1 MTRVTG
7 MARMMRMMRITA
19 SRLSASALALAV
31 IVALACGGGGDAAP
45 SAPPADGAPDV
56 LQILM
61 ASTDLSVG
69 ENRVAFGLLRPGEGA
84 LKNADVELQTFF
96 LADGERTDPIQTL
109 SPEFR
114 PWPGGA
120 GGAYIASA
128 VFDRPGEWGLR
139 AEARAA
145 DGSSLLAGSRVDVA
159 ETSATPAIGAPAPR
173 SANKTAAGASSLAQI
188 TSDTAPDADLYRKT
202 IADALDEARP
212 LLVAFATPA
221 YCRTATCGPQLD
233 AVKSLKNRHAERVS
247 FIHVEIYDNPDEIRQ
262 NGISAARTSPI
273 VEEWGLP
280 SEPWTFVIDANG
292 AIAAKFEGFADEDE
306 LDAAIGEVLGR

>member
-7 MARMMRMMRITA
+7 MARMMRITA
-19 SRLSASALALAV
+19 SRLSAPALALAV
-31 IVALACGGGGDAAP
+31 LVALACAGGDAAP
-45 SAPPADGAPDV
+45 AAPPADGAPAV

-61 ASTDLSVG
+61 ASTDLAVG

-96 LADGERTDPIQTL
+96 LADGERTAPVQTL

-114 PWPGGA
+114 HWPGGA
-120 GGAYIASA
+120 GGAYIANA
-128 VFDRPGEWGLR
+128 VFDRPGEWGIR
-139 AEARAA
+139 VETRAA
-145 DGSSLLAGSRVDVA
+145 DGSGLLAGSRVDVA

-202 IADALDEARP
+202 VADALDESRP

-247 FIHVEIYDNPDEIRQ
+247 FIHVEVYDNPDEIRQ
-262 NGISAARTSPI
+262 SGISAARTSPI

-280 SEPWTFVIDANG
+280 SEPWTFIIDANG

-306 LDAAIGEVLGR
+306 LDAAIREVLGR

>member
-1 MTRVTG
+1 MTG
-7 MARMMRMMRITA
+7 MARTMRMMRITA

-31 IVALACGGGGDAAP
+31 LVALACGGGGDAAP
-45 SAPPADGAPDV
+45 SAPPADVAPDV

-61 ASTDLSVG
+61 ASTDLAVG

-96 LADGERTDPIQTL
+96 LADGEQSGPVQTL

-120 GGAYIASA
+120 GGAYIANT

-139 AEARAA
+139 AEVNAA

-173 SANKTAAGASSLAQI
+173 SANKTAAGASNLAQI

-202 IADALDEARP
+202 VADALDESRP
-212 LLVAFATPA
+212 LLIAFATPA
-221 YCRTATCGPQLD
+221 YCRTTTCGPQLD

-262 NGISAARTSPI
+262 SGISAARTSPI

-280 SEPWTFVIDANG
+280 SEPWTFIIDANG

-306 LDAAIGEVLGR
+306 LDAAIREVLRR

>member
-1 MTRVTG
+1 MRMTG
-7 MARMMRMMRITA
+7 MARAMRITA
-19 SRLSASALALAV
+19 SRMSAPALALAV
-31 IVALACGGGGDAAP
+31 LIALACGGGDAAP
-45 SAPPADGAPDV
+45 DAPPADGAPDV

-61 ASTDLSVG
+61 ASTDLAVG

-96 LADGERTDPIQTL
+96 LADGERTAPVQTL

-120 GGAYIASA
+120 GGAYIANA

-139 AEARAA
+139 VEVSAA

-159 ETSATPAIGAPAPR
+159 ETGATPAIGAPAPR
-173 SANKTAAGASSLAQI
+173 SANKTAAAASSLAQI
-188 TSDTAPDADLYRKT
+188 TSDMSPDADLYRKT

-233 AVKSLKNRHAERVS
+233 AVKSLKNRHAERMS

-306 LDAAIGEVLGR
+306 LDAAIREVLSR

>member
-1 MTRVTG
+1 MVRT
-7 MARMMRMMRITA
+7 MQMMRITS
-19 SRLSASALALAV
+19 SRLSSSALALAV
-31 IVALACGGGGDAAP
+31 LVALACGGGDAAT
-45 SAPPADGAPDV
+45 SAPTADGAPDI

-61 ASTDLSVG
+61 ASTDLAVG

-96 LADGERTDPIQTL
+96 LANGEQIGPVQTL

-120 GGAYIASA
+120 GGAYIANA

-139 AEARAA
+139 VETRAA

-159 ETSATPAIGAPAPR
+159 ETAATPAIGAPAPR
-173 SANKTAAGASSLAQI
+173 SANKTAAAASNLAQI
-188 TSDTAPDADLYRKT
+188 TSDTSPDADLYRKT
-202 IADALDEARP
+202 VADTLDESRP

-221 YCRTATCGPQLD
+221 YCQTATCGPQLD
-233 AVKSLKNRHAERVS
+233 AVKSLKNRHAERMS

-280 SEPWTFVIDANG
+280 SEPWTFIIDADG

-306 LDAAIGEVLGR
+306 LDAAIREVLSR